1 MPRSLPHRRGD
12 GGGAC
17 ALTTPRKE
25 PHSASAFGDE
35 LKSIQPWLTLVQ
47 LRSNV
52 VLHEQGG
59 PIEHIYFPLSGM
71 VSLLAIMQSGEAIET
86 GIVGA
91 DGLLGGDAPVNGH
104 LFGQATV
111 QMDGAALT
119 MPKAQFLDAYNAH
132 PHLRNLVNRY
142 QSILL
147 MQAQQNAA
155 CHALHSVRNRLCRWM
170 LQSQDMIGSDTFIL
184 TQATSPSA
192 PTAKVLATP
201 CAGFRVRAAS
211 TRRPADQNQI
221 RHARI
226 LSARGTDGRCR
237 LLGTRAGSLR
247 LRSRA
252 DVYRGRSWSARV
264 RRIRL
269 RGRSAFRS
277 AKAAAKPRERLR
289 TSSSPVCRQPL
300 PVPTR
305 RCANYSRTL
314 KALFLAANRMVVLPH
329 LGMMAIVCR
338 RSACDRRTRATKKA
352 SSFAHCPRRAACTCN
367 RATVRCKKTCCENAF
382 GIARVR

>member
-17 ALTTPRKE
+17 ALTTPRKNRILRQL
-25 PHSASAFGDE
+25 SADE
-35 LKSIQPWLTLVQ
+35 LKSVQPWLNLVQ
-47 LRSNV
+47 LQSNV

-71 VSLLAIMQSGEAIET
+71 VSLLAVMQSGEAIET

-119 MPKAQFLDAYNAH
+119 MPKAQFLEAYNAH

-155 CHALHSVRNRLCRWM
+155 CHALHSVRSRLCRWM

-184 TQATSPSA
+184 TQE
-192 PTAKVLATP
+192 
-201 CAGFRVRAAS
+201 F
-211 TRRPADQNQI
+211 
-221 RHARI
+221 
-226 LSARGTDGRCR
+226 LSHM
-237 LLGTRAGSLR
+237 LG
-247 LRSRA
+247 
-252 DVYRGRSWSARV
+252 V
-264 RRIRL
+264 RRNTVSVEAHSVQQAGLIQYRRGHITILNRDGLEECACECYSVIRAETDKL
-269 RGRSAFRS
+269 MG
-277 AKAAAKPRERLR
+277 AA
-289 TSSSPVCRQPL
+289 
-300 PVPTR
+300 
-305 RCANYSRTL
+305 
-314 KALFLAANRMVVLPH
+314 
-329 LGMMAIVCR
+329 
-338 RSACDRRTRATKKA
+338 
-352 SSFAHCPRRAACTCN
+352 
-367 RATVRCKKTCCENAF
+367 
-382 GIARVR
+382 